1 MDVGCNDITPSSQRF
16 SWDDLNTDN
25 NRHDDENNVTDLM
38 VDNKKD
44 SVQVDTDVVEMDGDA
59 ESSQNGAAHED
70 HDHSPNDKNEE
81 LEEVVQDE
89 GKMEVE
95 DDQSSDTKD
104 DDRFDDVDNL
114 SSDEGDDA
122 GSSTS

>member
-1 MDVGCNDITPSSQRF
+1 LT
-16 SWDDLNTDN
+16 
-25 NRHDDENNVTDLM
+25 
-38 VDNKKD
+38 KKN
-44 SVQVDTDVVEMDGDA
+44 SVQVDAGVVEMDDDA
-59 ESSQNGAAHED
+59 ESSQNRAAHED
-70 HDHSPNDKNEE
+70 HDHSPDDKNEE

-114 SSDEGDDA
+114 SSDEGEDA
-122 GSSTS
+122 NSSTS